1 MQTRTIVAVV
11 IAVIVVM
18 GVAAAAFFLT
28 LQSPQVESVSVS
40 SIDNLSSTGLNLTF
54 VVKLYNPNIVRV
66 NIKSLTYNL
75 LLSMETNS

>member
-18 GVAAAAFFLT
+18 GVAVAAFFLT